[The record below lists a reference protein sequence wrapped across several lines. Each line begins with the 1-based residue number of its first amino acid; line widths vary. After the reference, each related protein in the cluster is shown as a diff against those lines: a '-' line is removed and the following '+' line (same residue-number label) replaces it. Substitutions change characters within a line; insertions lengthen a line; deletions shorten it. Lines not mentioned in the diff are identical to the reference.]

1 MQNTF
6 YHPTVKNYFTDRN
19 VVVHD
24 DLYSLSEMVQL
35 IWRSRIRKNEKIYVY
50 IPSSRMRSLFKFWL
64 NSNNAQELAR
74 EISDSKE
81 DGIFVKNP
89 RKLFV

>member
-1 MQNTF
+1 MC
-6 YHPTVKNYFTDRN
+6 
-19 VVVHD
+19 VHD

-35 IWRSRIRKNEKIYVY
+35 IWRSRIRKNERIYVY

-89 RKLFV
+89 RNLSV